1 VGRAGSRSARPRRPE
16 RPARAN
22 GPDRAADGELVG
34 RLYDEFYAVV
44 RHIPR
49 GRVLTYGQVAEL
61 AGHPGA
67 ARAVGAAMRASTG
80 RGLPWQ
86 RVVGAHARGQA
97 KVAIL
102 DPVGGSVQRALLER
116 EGVVFSPAG
125 YIPLARFGS
134 LAPPA
139 GGRGPSRGRGRSRR
153 RRARP

>member
-1 VGRAGSRSARPRRPE
+1 MPRS
-16 RPARAN
+16 RPART
-22 GPDRAADGELVG
+22 PRSPRRARSGRARDDAALVG
-34 RLYDEFYAVV
+34 RLYDQFYAVV
-44 RHIPR
+44 RRIPR

-102 DPVGGSVQRALLER
+102 DPVGGSIQRALLED
-116 EGVVFSPAG
+116 EGVVFTPGG
-125 YIPLARFGS
+125 YIPLARYGGTT
-134 LAPPA
+134 AP
-139 GGRGPSRGRGRSRR
+139 RRGRTRPRR
-153 RRARP
+153 RR

>member
-1 VGRAGSRSARPRRPE
+1 MPRS
-16 RPARAN
+16 RPARTARSPR
-22 GPDRAADGELVG
+22 GRSGRASEAALVG

-44 RHIPR
+44 RRIPR

-102 DPVGGSVQRALLER
+102 DPVGGSIQRALLED
-116 EGVVFSPAG
+116 EGVVFTPGG
-125 YIPLARFGS
+125 YIPLARYGGTT
-134 LAPPA
+134 AP
-139 GGRGPSRGRGRSRR
+139 RRGRTRPRR
-153 RRARP
+153 RR